1 MRLGSDTVAA
11 GAMGGSGADGADGRC
26 DQGGVTTQ
34 KASTLGV
41 GQRPGRASILAK
53 AAGGHQGWCLGLDAV
68 ALWRR
73 GRGEWRSASDGQL
86 DFSDC

>member
-34 KASTLGV
+34 KASTPGV
-41 GQRPGRASILAK
+41 EQRPGRASILAK
-53 AAGGHQGWCLGLDAV
+53 AAGGRQGWCLGSDAV
-68 ALWRR
+68 AAVAKGGEWRR
-73 GRGEWRSASDGQL
+73 G
-86 DFSDC
+86 